1 MNRIAMGAFAGLLAF
16 GQGCATSSLWECT
29 DPGQKVWVPADKTT
43 EEILKKKGLDYEVSA
58 GETAPGYYVE
68 KDKWHKAL
76 DVQLRILGT
85 PPALA
90 LDVAAGVA
98 FVAVTHP
105 ELLFWAID
113 AGTTLHHSH
122 GSSPSKP
129 SAPKAPPAAP
139 SRPPAPRR

>member
-1 MNRIAMGAFAGLLAF
+1 MNRIAMGLFVGLWAF

-29 DPGQKVWVPADKTT
+29 DPEQKVWVPADRTS
-43 EEILKKKGLDYEVSA
+43 EETLKKRGLDYEAVA
-58 GETAPGYYVE
+58 GEAAPGYFVE
-68 KDKWHKAL
+68 KNKWHKAL

-90 LDVAAGVA
+90 LDLVAGTA
-98 FVAVTHP
+98 FVVMTNP

-113 AGTTLHHSH
+113 AGTSLHHSH

-129 SAPKAPPAAP
+129 SAPKAPPPAP
-139 SRPPAPRR
+139 SRPPAPHR